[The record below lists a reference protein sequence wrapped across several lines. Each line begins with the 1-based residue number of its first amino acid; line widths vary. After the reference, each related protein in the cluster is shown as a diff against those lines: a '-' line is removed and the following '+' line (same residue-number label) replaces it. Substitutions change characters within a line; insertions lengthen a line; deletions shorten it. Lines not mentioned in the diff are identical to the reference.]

1 MRLLQN
7 KLPTRPLVQRLLAPR
22 AGLKPSTRTDMPRV
36 TLRSE
41 GTSLETLALQTMAL
55 RSFGAAVQPR

>member
-7 KLPTRPLVQRLLAPR
+7 KFPTRPLVQRLFAR
-22 AGLKPSTRTDMPRV
+22 RTEGKPGKRVDMPRV
-36 TLRSE
+36 TLRAE

-55 RSFGAAVQPR
+55 RSFGSVAPR

>member
-7 KLPTRPLVQRLLAPR
+7 KFPTRPLIQRLLAR
-22 AGLKPSTRTDMPRV
+22 RIGGKPSTRMDMPRV
-36 TLRSE
+36 TLRAE

-55 RSFGAAVQPR
+55 RSFGNTAPR